1 MAFSSGLR
9 VPTMST
15 YYPAGEVDKE
25 GKTEKEMK
33 NKPKLPKLHCHFPL
47 KRWENVV
54 NIEGME
60 SPSLIPQLQVPPV
73 NSSTPHNDAGWEK
86 KTRRV
91 PLKKVIGH

>member
-1 MAFSSGLR
+1 M
-9 VPTMST
+9 
-15 YYPAGEVDKE
+15 DKE

-33 NKPKLPKLHCHFPL
+33 NKPKLPKLHCCFPL

-60 SPSLIPQLQVPPV
+60 PPSLIPQLQVPPV